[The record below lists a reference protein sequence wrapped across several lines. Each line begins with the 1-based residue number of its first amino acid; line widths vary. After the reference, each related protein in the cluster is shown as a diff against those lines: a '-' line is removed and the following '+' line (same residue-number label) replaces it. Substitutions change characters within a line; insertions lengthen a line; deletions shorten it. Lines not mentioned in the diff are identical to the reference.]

1 MGKASLKSATPKRP
15 RGAWAWGV
23 ALFVLAFGIRY
34 VGIDWSLPNEIHY
47 YSYHPDEW
55 LVLLASY
62 FVMNPFAGDWL
73 PGFYNYGTLPMTL
86 WSAWLHWLSA
96 FGVIAPLPE
105 NPTPLQLAQLRAD
118 LLFWARILTALLGA
132 GTAVVVARTLAV
144 LAGERAGLFAGLA
157 IALAP
162 AFVVHSRFQTVDV
175 PTTFFVALAF
185 HQSVALWSAP
195 NRWRTLLWGAF
206 WAGCAAGS
214 KYNAGLAIL
223 ALWVS
228 WGLLTKRNAGGW
240 GAMLS
245 GILASASVALITFLL
260 ACPGSWADS
269 EKFWRDFRYEV
280 RHVKQGHGEIF
291 TDTGLGWVYHLHPN
305 LTTGFTLTGLVLGL
319 MGWLWAGRRER
330 ALWGIALAS
339 LAYYLLIGSAEVRF
353 MRYTFPLFPALAIG
367 LGLWLSESA
376 GKLQRAGQWLVP
388 LALMVQAVYTTDYT
402 LCMLRR
408 DARDQA
414 AEWLDGKIV
423 VSATI
428 AFPTVPWFYTP
439 PLFPETG
446 ELFWQERLEAMQA
459 FKGRFRLVSLAP
471 PEWSVE
477 NLRWYQPDYVVISE
491 FEARDV
497 ARIGRAD
504 YRAFMQAL
512 QQEYVLMEVFS
523 NGPFLVGNRQNL
535 PHDMLYICPEVM
547 LWGRESVV
555 EDQLDTGGAP

>member
-1 MGKASLKSATPKRP
+1 MGKASAKASSPKRP
-15 RGAWAWGV
+15 MGAWAGAI
-23 ALFVLAFGIRY
+23 ALFVLAFAIRY
-34 VGIDWSLPNEIHY
+34 VGISWSLPNETHY

-62 FVMNPFAGDWL
+62 FVMNPYAGDWL

-96 FGVIAPLPE
+96 FGVITPLPE

-118 LLFWARILTALLGA
+118 LLLWARVLTALLGA
-132 GTAVVVARTLAV
+132 GTAVVVARTLALV
-144 LAGERAGLFAGLA
+144 AGERAGLFAGLA
-157 IALAP
+157 LALAP

-175 PTTFFVALAF
+175 PTTFFVALTF
-185 HQSVALWSAP
+185 YQSVALWNAP

-228 WGLLTKRNAGGW
+228 WGLLTRRDAGGW
-240 GAMLS
+240 YGMLG
-245 GILASASVALITFLL
+245 GILASAGVALLTFLL

-291 TDTGLGWVYHLHPN
+291 TDTGLGWVYHLYPN

-319 MGWLWAGRRER
+319 MGWFWAGRRER

-353 MRYTFPLFPALAIG
+353 MRYTFPLFPTLAIG
-367 LGLWLSESA
+367 LGLWVSEAA
-376 GKLQRAGQWLVP
+376 GKLQRAGRWLIPVV
-388 LALMVQAVYTTDYT
+388 LMVQAVYTTDYT
-402 LCMLRR
+402 LCMVRP

-414 AEWLDGKIV
+414 VEWIRENISERSV
-423 VSATI
+423 I

-446 ELFWQERLEAMQA
+446 ELFWEERLKAMQA
-459 FKGRFRLVSLAP
+459 FEGRYRLVSLAP
-471 PEWSVE
+471 PEWSAE
-477 NLRWYQPDYVVISE
+477 NLRLHQPDYVLISE

-497 ARIGRAD
+497 ARIGRPD

-512 QQEYVLMEVFS
+512 QQDYVLLETFS
-523 NGPFLVGNRQNL
+523 NGPALVGNRNSL

-547 LWGRESVV
+547 LWGRKTVV
-555 EDQLDTGGAP
+555 EDELNTGGAP